1 MQSNFS
7 YWEHNSYFNAI
18 DLLVVGSGIVGLNT
32 AIQYKKNNPKH
43 KVLVL
48 ERGILPNGASTK
60 NAGFACFGSP
70 SELLDD
76 LTTNS
81 ENEVFT
87 LVEKRWKGLQELR
100 KLIGDENLD
109 FQNNFGLE
117 LFTPTDNELYN
128 SCLEKL
134 EYLNKNLTSI
144 IGRNTYSTA
153 SNSYGFNNI
162 TGIIKNQYEGQ
173 IDTGK
178 MMTSLTSLAQSIG
191 IQIINNINVTAL
203 NDNEKSVEVVTNE
216 IERLQARKVVVATNG
231 FAKELLN
238 LDVEP
243 ARAQVLIT
251 KPIDN
256 LPFKGTFHY
265 DKGYYY
271 FRNIHNRVLFGGG
284 RNLDF
289 KAENTTSLENTPLI
303 INELNRILK
312 EVILPNTNYEI
323 DYTWA
328 GIMGVG
334 ETKQNIVKH
343 YSKNIIC
350 AVRMGGMGVA
360 IGSLIGKEA
369 AELLN

>member
-1 MQSNFS
+1 MQSRFS
-7 YWEHNSYFNAI
+7 YWENNSYFNAI

-32 AIQYKKNNPKH
+32 AIHYKKNNPTH

-48 ERGILPNGASTK
+48 ERGVLPNGASTK

-76 LTTNS
+76 LTTSS
-81 ENEVFT
+81 EDEVFS

-100 KLIGDENLD
+100 NLLGDENLD
-109 FQNNFGLE
+109 FQNNYGLE

-144 IGRNTYSTA
+144 IGKNTYSTVT
-153 SNSYGFNNI
+153 NSFGFNNI
-162 TGIIKNQYEGQ
+162 SGTIKNQYEGQ

-178 MMTSLTSLAQSIG
+178 MMTSLTILAQELG
-191 IQIINNINVTAL
+191 IIIINNITVISV
-203 NDNEKSVEVVTNE
+203 NDNENNVEVTTNATP
-216 IERLQARKVVVATNG
+216 LLHPTKVVVATNG

-238 LDVEP
+238 IDVEP

-251 KPIDN
+251 KPISN

-312 EVILPNTNYEI
+312 EVILPNTNFEI

-334 ETKQNIVKH
+334 DTKQNIVKH

>member
-1 MQSNFS
+1 MQSKFS

-18 DLLVVGSGIVGLNT
+18 DLLVVGAGIVGLNT

-48 ERGILPNGASTK
+48 ERGVLPNGASTK

-76 LTTNS
+76 LTTSS
-81 ENEVFT
+81 EDEVFS

-100 KLIGDENLD
+100 KLLGDENLD
-109 FQNNFGLE
+109 FQNNYGLE
-117 LFTPTDNELYN
+117 LFTNQDKELYN
-128 SCLEKL
+128 SCLDKL
-134 EYLNKNLTSI
+134 EYLNSNLNSI
-144 IGRNTYSTA
+144 IGKNTYSTVT
-153 SNSYGFNNI
+153 NSFGFNNI
-162 TGIIKNQYEGQ
+162 SGIIKNQFEGQ
-173 IDTGK
+173 IDTGR
-178 MMTSLTSLAQSIG
+178 MMTSLTLLAQELG
-191 IQIINNINVTAL
+191 IIIINNTTVTNI
-203 NDNEKSVEVVTNE
+203 NDNEINVEVITNTTPS
-216 IERLQARKVVVATNG
+216 LYPKKVVVATNG

-238 LDVEP
+238 INVEP
-243 ARAQVLIT
+243 ARAQVIIT
-251 KPIDN
+251 KPIEN

-289 KAENTTSLENTPLI
+289 EGEKTTTIENTPLI
-303 INELNRILK
+303 IDELSKLLK
-312 EVILPNTNYEI
+312 EVILPNTKFEI

-334 ETKQNIVKH
+334 NSKQHIVKH
-343 YSKNIIC
+343 YSKNIVC

-369 AELLN
+369 AELLT